1 MSNADINH
9 RRLPSQQIGEFSI
22 TAISDGYLGAS
33 LDFLANIAPT
43 EATRLQL
50 AAGISEPASI
60 HINCYLVRGRGRTIL
75 IDAGAGGFN
84 QWGSELL
91 ANLALAGVQPGEI
104 DTILLTHA
112 HPDHIGGLLNA
123 AGEMAFTN
131 AELVVHQREL
141 AFWEDDGHLGQASER
156 ARGNFLF
163 ARRVFERY
171 RQNLRPFTA
180 NDVLPGISAMPLP
193 GHTVGHCGYRF
204 ESAASSLLVWGD
216 IVHFPQIQ
224 IARPDVTIAFD
235 QDPLLSAATRT
246 RLLDVA
252 SSDNLMVAGM
262 HLAALGFAHIK
273 RSGNSYTIAY
283 ET

>member
-1 MSNADINH
+1 MSNVDIH
-9 RRLPSQQIGEFSI
+9 PWKLRSQQIGEFSI

-43 EATRLQL
+43 EALRLQL

-84 QWGSELL
+84 QWGGELL
-91 ANLALAGVQPGEI
+91 ANLALAGVQPGDI

-123 AGEMAFTN
+123 AGEMAFAN
-131 AELVVHQREL
+131 AELVLHQREL
-141 AFWEDDGHLGQASER
+141 AFWKDDGHLGQASER
-156 ARGNFLF
+156 ARRNFLF
-163 ARRVFERY
+163 ARTVFERY
-171 RQNLRPFTA
+171 RKNLRPFTA
-180 NDVLPGISAMPLP
+180 NDLLPGISAIPLP

-204 ESAASSLLVWGD
+204 ESAAGSLLVWGD

-262 HLAALGFAHIK
+262 HLGTFGFAHIK
-273 RSGNSYTIAY
+273 RSGNTYAIAY
-283 ET
+283 EM